1 MTYYLG
7 NKCHMNYKHLTS
19 KTVFDSEGKDIGYVK
34 DIIFDTDFNPIYIV
48 LAGNIWQ
55 TLSEKLGFKKDDDPV
70 VSLEDINDIEDTIQL
85 RIAKE
90 HIKCSYD
97 AGVLPKNVYFYS
109 EMKNKDVIDK
119 ENKDVGKIKSVI
131 FLPCEDT
138 VFIVRGTRLE
148 SVAKALGII
157 GDEWDLLVP
166 RSVITEVLKNKVK
179 INLDSKE
186 LERIMNEDRIDQRE
200 INDFLNQRKVEKPI
214 SIRALAGRYGV

>member
-1 MTYYLG
+1 
-7 NKCHMNYKHLTS
+7 MNYKHLTS